1 MVGPKDLPAVARK
14 MGGLLG
20 KGVGFVGRTR
30 TNLQSFIKEHE
41 LTDVQQDFERSLLQI
56 RQVQDEVKQGLSSP
70 IAQTIHR
77 HVHSRHAYFTPYSP
91 SSTNPLTKKVES
103 PSPNGEYSHAM
114 KNTRAFNLS
123 ASETPIAQ
131 VVNFGPPSPEALAW
145 KSTSADMTSGGAD
158 YLLAYASMRALQQRI
173 PGSTQSSHDS
183 HSRPATFGQSV
194 PTPSVVS

>member
-114 KNTRAFNLS
+114 YVSPNSFALMHFFLFLNLFLCGRKNTRAFNLS

-145 KSTSADMTSGGAD
+145 KSTSAGDCSTPLL
-158 YLLAYASMRALQQRI
+158 YLALMCIFRHDFR
-173 PGSTQSSHDS
+173 GS
-183 HSRPATFGQSV
+183 
-194 PTPSVVS
+194 